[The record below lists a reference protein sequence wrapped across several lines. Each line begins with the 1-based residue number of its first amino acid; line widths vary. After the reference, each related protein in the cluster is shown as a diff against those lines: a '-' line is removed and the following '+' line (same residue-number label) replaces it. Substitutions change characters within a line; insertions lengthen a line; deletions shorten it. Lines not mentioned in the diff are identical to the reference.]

1 MLIGMSWSSLIDS
14 FFFFYDDVEQKGFVM
29 KADS

>member
-1 MLIGMSWSSLIDS
+1 MLISMSWSSLIDS
-14 FFFFYDDVEQKGFVM
+14 FFFYDDVEQKGFVM